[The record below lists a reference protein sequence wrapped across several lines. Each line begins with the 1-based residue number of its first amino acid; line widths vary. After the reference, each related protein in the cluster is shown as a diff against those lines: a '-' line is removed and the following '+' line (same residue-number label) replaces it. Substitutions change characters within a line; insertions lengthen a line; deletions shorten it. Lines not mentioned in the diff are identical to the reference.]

1 MPTPKKPFPEVVKP
15 VLIGSWH
22 GRDAW
27 KQGAKLMLNIL
38 FVSIIYLI
46 LSLLLTFDA
55 LALRMITALVLIAT
69 AVGYL
74 YTTGVTA
81 GHADAAF
88 GEIMYLRDQEG
99 KPITAEERERCFHPM
114 KGLFAVLVGA
124 APYLVITIVF
134 ACITTLSTYSL
145 GVLPSWL
152 TRYTRQSGIGDA
164 LQYYQGR
171 GGLEL
176 FTILRVVIRSM
187 TMPFINVA
195 VKLGDVATLWAE
207 RLSPVWILVAP
218 MGYALG
224 YAQGLKA
231 RTKINTG
238 IAIGDQ
244 KKKRRER
251 KARRERARKSAP
263 ERLI

>member
-1 MPTPKKPFPEVVKP
+1 MSNPKKPIQEVVKP
-15 VLIGSWH
+15 LLIGSWH

-27 KQGAKLMLNIL
+27 KQGLKLMLNML
-38 FVSIIYLI
+38 FVSLIYLI

-55 LALRMITALVLIAT
+55 LFLRVITALVLIAT
-69 AVGYL
+69 AAGYL
-74 YTTGVTA
+74 YANGVSA
-81 GHADAAF
+81 GEGDAGF

-99 KPITAEERERCFHPM
+99 RAITAEDRERCFHPA

-124 APYLVITIVF
+124 APYLIITLIF
-134 ACITTLSTYSL
+134 ACVTTQSTYQL

-171 GGLEL
+171 GGIEL
-176 FTILRVVIRSM
+176 ITIVRIVVRCM

-195 VKLGDVATLWAE
+195 VGLGDVATLWAE
-207 RLSPVWILVAP
+207 RLTPIWVLIAP
-218 MGYALG
+218 MGYAYG
-224 YAQGLKA
+224 YAQGIKM

-238 IAIGDQ
+238 IAIGEQ

-251 KARRERARKSAP
+251 KARRERSKSRSP
-263 ERLI
+263 QQLI